1 MESINYRRS
10 GIIFDIQRYSI
21 HDGPGIRTIAF
32 LQGCPLSCKW
42 CCNPESQSLKP
53 VLLFNADV
61 CVHCGKCLNACKQGA
76 LSTKPFSINRDVC
89 VACGE
94 CAKVCP
100 AGALV
105 IKGKE
110 MTVEQL
116 VKELKKDAITFRRS
130 NGGIT
135 LSGGEPLVQSDFA
148 VEVLK
153 ACKEQGWHTAM
164 ETTGL
169 ASEEVIRKVFP
180 WIDLV
185 LLDIKAFD
193 PAIHKEYTGVSNEVI
208 LKNSIL
214 ISNIAPVVVRIPTVP
229 GVNASVNEYEAICAH
244 VRKMNGVDTLHIL
257 PYHTY
262 GENKYALL
270 GKQYALKDLTLTK
283 FLSKEAIESLK
294 NVVENAG
301 FKCVIGG

>member
-1 MESINYRRS
+1 MINYRRG

-61 CVHCGKCLNACKQGA
+61 CIHCGRCLNACKRGA
-76 LSTKPFSINRDVC
+76 LSTKNPSLIDRNVC
-89 VACGE
+89 AACGE
-94 CAKVCP
+94 CVKVCP

-116 VKELKKDAITFRRS
+116 VKELKKDSITFRRS

-135 LSGGEPLVQSDFA
+135 LSGGEPLMQSDFA
-148 VEVLK
+148 AELLK

-169 ASEEVIRKVFP
+169 ASEESLNKVFP
-180 WIDLV
+180 WVDLV

-193 PAIHKEYTGVSNEVI
+193 PAIHKKYTGVSNEVI
-208 LKNSIL
+208 LKNSII
-214 ISNIAPVVVRIPTVP
+214 ISNITSAVVRIPTVR
-229 GVNASVNEYEAICAH
+229 GVNATVSEYEAICGH
-244 VRKMNGVDTLHIL
+244 VKKMNGVDTIHIL

-262 GENKYALL
+262 GENKYSLL
-270 GKQYALKDLTLTK
+270 GEKYPLKDLTS
-283 FLSKEAIESLK
+283 LSKEEIESLK
-294 NVVENAG
+294 KVVESAG